1 MKLLRLLL
9 LLCLLVV
16 SGCGVTPSAPR
27 QAAITLQDAR
37 GKTVT
42 LPRKPRRI
50 LTDSLHLDE
59 TLLTLVPA
67 DHLAGAYY
75 LDTEPGISFVAK
87 ETAAVEPKLR
97 DYTPE
102 TVAAAKPDLF
112 LASTWSDPG
121 LIQKLEALG
130 IPVVVC
136 YGPTDLDQIRSNVE
150 LMARAVGQPEAG
162 KKVLAQFDRQL
173 ADIRKTVEQQPKPQ
187 PTGLLVSLMSRYGG
201 SGSLYDALCRE
212 AGIRNGLSAA
222 GLKNGQALTREAV
235 LQADPDFFL
244 ISLPYGE
251 EKEAYDKFQQQFFAD
266 PAFQGLKGLDHRV
279 ALPDRYV
286 YDASPM
292 VVYGIKALANGAY
305 GKPLF
310 DLSDESLLKGY

>member
-1 MKLLRLLL
+1 MKLFRMLL
-9 LLCLLVV
+9 LLCLLLA
-16 SGCGVTPSAPR
+16 SGCGGQPAFPR
-27 QAAITLQDAR
+27 GNAITLQDVR

-42 LPRKPRRI
+42 LPQKPKRI

-67 DHLAGAYY
+67 DHLAGVYY
-75 LDTEPGISFVAK
+75 LDGEPGISFVAK
-87 ETAAVEPKLR
+87 ETKTVEPKLR

-102 TVAAAKPDLF
+102 TVAAVKPDLF

-121 LIQKLEALG
+121 LLQKLETMG

-136 YGPTDLDQIRSNVE
+136 YGPADLGQIRGNVE
-150 LMARAVGQPEAG
+150 LMAKAVGNPEAG
-162 KKVLAQFDRQL
+162 QKVLAQFDQQL
-173 ADIRKTVEQQPKPQ
+173 ADIRKTVRQQPGPQ
-187 PTGLLVSLMSRYGG
+187 PSGILVSLMSRYGG
-201 SGSLYDALCRE
+201 SGSLYDVLCTE
-212 AGIRNGLSAA
+212 AGIRNGLTAA
-222 GLKNGQALTREAV
+222 GLKNGQALTRETV

-244 ISLPYGE
+244 VSLPYGE
-251 EKEAYDKFQQQFFAD
+251 EKEAYDKFSRQFFSD
-266 PAFQGLKGLDHRV
+266 PAFQGLKGLEHRV

-305 GKPLF
+305 GKDMF

>member
-9 LLCLLVV
+9 LLCLLAV
-16 SGCGVTPSAPR
+16 SGCGLTPSTPQ
-27 QAAITLQDAR
+27 QAAITLQDVR

-42 LPRKPRRI
+42 LSHKPRRI

-75 LDTEPGISFVAK
+75 LDSEPGISFVAK
-87 ETAAVEPKLR
+87 ETVAVEPKLR

-136 YGPTDLDQIRSNVE
+136 YGPTDLDLIRGNVE
-150 LMARAVGQPEAG
+150 LMARAVGQPETG
-162 KKVLAQFDRQL
+162 NKVLARFDRQL
-173 ADIRKTVEQQPKPQ
+173 EEIRKTMAQQPKPQ

-251 EKEAYDKFQQQFFAD
+251 EKEAYDKFQQQFFSD

>member
-1 MKLLRLLL
+1 MKLLQMFL
-9 LLCLLVV
+9 LLCLLLV
-16 SGCGVTPSAPR
+16 SGCGGQPAAH
-27 QAAITLQDAR
+27 QDAAITLQDVR

-42 LPRKPRRI
+42 LPRNPQRI

-75 LDTEPGISFVAK
+75 LDGEPGISYISK
-87 ETAAVEPKLR
+87 ETAAVDPKLR

-102 TVAAAKPDLF
+102 TVAAVKPDLF

-121 LIQKLEALG
+121 LLQKLEALG

-136 YGPTDLDQIRSNVE
+136 HGPTDLEQIRDNVE
-150 LMARAVGQPEAG
+150 LVAKAVGKPATG
-162 KKVLAQFDRQL
+162 KKVLARFDRQL
-173 ADIRKTVEQQPKPQ
+173 EDIRKTMQQQSGPQ
-187 PTGLLVSLMSRYGG
+187 PTGMLVSLMSRYGG
-201 SGSLYDALCRE
+201 SGSLYDVVCRE
-212 AGIRNGLSAA
+212 AGIRNGLAAA

-235 LQADPDFFL
+235 LQTDPDFFL
-244 ISLPYGE
+244 VSLPYGE
-251 EKEAYDKFQQQFFAD
+251 EKEAYDKFSGQFFSD
-266 PAFQGLKGLDHRV
+266 SSFQSLKGLKHRV
-279 ALPDRYV
+279 TLPDRYV

-305 GKPLF
+305 GKKLF